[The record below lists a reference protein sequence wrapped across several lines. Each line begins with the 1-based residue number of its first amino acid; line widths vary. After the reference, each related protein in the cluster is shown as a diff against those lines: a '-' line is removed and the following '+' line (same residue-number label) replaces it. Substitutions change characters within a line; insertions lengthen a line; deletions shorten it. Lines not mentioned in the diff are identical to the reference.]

1 MVINFPNAVVSVYDY
16 VCGCRGGRPASV
28 AVVGRPPSQMMD
40 AAHSVL
46 SIPLSHREPTTLSFQ
61 VNRGEIYNGQY
72 PHLQVK
78 PTQPV

>member
-1 MVINFPNAVVSVYDY
+1 
-16 VCGCRGGRPASV
+16 
-28 AVVGRPPSQMMD
+28 MMD

-72 PHLQVK
+72 PHLQVH
-78 PTQPV
+78 TQNKLLCTLIKIVTSVFQKHVV

>member
-1 MVINFPNAVVSVYDY
+1 
-16 VCGCRGGRPASV
+16 
-28 AVVGRPPSQMMD
+28 MMD

-72 PHLQVK
+72 PHLQVH
-78 PTQPV
+78 TQNKLLCKDCTLIKIVTSVFQKHVV